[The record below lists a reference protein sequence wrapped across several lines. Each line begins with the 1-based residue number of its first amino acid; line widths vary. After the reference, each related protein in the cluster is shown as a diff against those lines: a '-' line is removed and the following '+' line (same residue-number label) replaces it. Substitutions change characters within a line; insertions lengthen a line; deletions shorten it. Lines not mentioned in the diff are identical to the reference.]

1 MRVSVGGVRIF
12 FDVDGAKL
20 VPEGSAMRERPTI
33 LLLHPGPGFDHS
45 IYKLVLGPMLA
56 QLAQVVYVDQR
67 GHGRS
72 GDCSS
77 ETLVV
82 DRWAD
87 DVRELCDTIGIE
99 RPAVL
104 GAGWGA
110 LVAARYGVRHPD
122 HPSRLILV
130 SPGARVI
137 PSRIVAVFD
146 RLGEPL
152 AGEAAHRFF
161 ADPSEETFAD
171 FVRLCIPLVSSQT
184 VTAETITLA
193 SWNPAAY
200 IDWLRGEGRTLDIRE
215 GLERVRAPV
224 LVLAGEDDP
233 IMPLA
238 SVEETAA
245 ALPAGN
251 NRFVTYPL
259 ARHRLFVDAPSAF
272 DDLRAFLLDGHAA

>member
-20 VPEGSAMRERPTI
+20 VPDGSGMRERPTI

-45 IYKLVLGPMLA
+45 IYKLVLGPRLA
-56 QLAQVVYVDQR
+56 DLAQVIYVDQR

-72 GDCSS
+72 GNGTA

-87 DVRELCDTIGIE
+87 DVRELCDALGIE

-122 HPSRLILV
+122 HPGRLILV
-130 SPGARVI
+130 SPGARVV
-137 PSRIVAVFD
+137 PSRIVSVFD
-146 RLGEPL
+146 RLGEPA
-152 AGEAAHRFF
+152 AGEAAHRFY

-200 IDWLRGEGRTLDIRE
+200 IDWVRGEARTLDIRE
-215 GLERVRAPV
+215 GLDGVRAPV
-224 LVLAGEDDP
+224 LVLTGEDDP

-238 SVEETAA
+238 SVEETVA
-245 ALPAGN
+245 ALPSDNA
-251 NRFVTYPL
+251 RFVSYPL
-259 ARHRLFVDAPSAF
+259 ARHRLFVDEPSAF
-272 DDLRAFLLDGHAA
+272 DDLRGFLLEGAP